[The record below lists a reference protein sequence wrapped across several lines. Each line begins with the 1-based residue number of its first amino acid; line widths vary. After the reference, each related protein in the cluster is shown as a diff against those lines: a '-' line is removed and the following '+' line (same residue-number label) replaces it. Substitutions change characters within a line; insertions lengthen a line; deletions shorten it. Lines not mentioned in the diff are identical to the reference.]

1 MMRNPSPHVSKRH
14 KARLEKH
21 LKQTIAPEK
30 RLSFKESLLQQL
42 VKMQKDANAGKLT
55 FDASTMEAL
64 GECCF
69 ILLYNSVKFSTAS
82 LVGKL
87 YFHVLWTIKKIN

>member
-69 ILLYNSVKFSTAS
+69 IFIIKLCEVFYCTPGGQSVFPC
-82 LVGKL
+82 
-87 YFHVLWTIKKIN
+87 FMDQ